1 MKTVKQNQGN
11 FLGAKALLA
20 GLGLVFASA
29 AFADHASSTY
39 HYYPADELK
48 SSIQSSL
55 TEQQIDVSALEIKVD
70 EVGAVSAEGD
80 VASKEAADSIAKVIT
95 EKEGVYSVYTRLVYP

>member
-20 GLGLVFASA
+20 GLALVFASA
-29 AFADHASSTY
+29 AFADHVSSTY